1 MRLQRHRELADIRR
15 TGGLE
20 MRVVDGKVEPCDI
33 RRTGGLKIRL
43 SPAVEVQDDIRRIG
57 SLKTAGNLKSIQISE
72 FWA

>member
-1 MRLQRHRELADIRR
+1 
-15 TGGLE
+15 